1 MHRRWFGLIPL
12 AGAVV
17 LASCGSASV
26 AATVGNRTLTTSQL
40 EAELADVAANKAFV
54 SELVAS
60 HEPVWGPHDQ
70 SYTALFVDNILS
82 RRITIMR
89 VQAALGRMHVQPSA
103 VATSLGTALAEQSAG
118 GQTVFSGFPRSYQ
131 QRLIRDSVDIVEL
144 EAALGHVSLTTSG
157 VQAYYRAH
165 PADFESYCGS
175 EILVGTPTEAEAV
188 VAKLQK
194 GQSFAAVAK
203 SSSTQNAAGGGALGC
218 GTESQYASSFGSG
231 VAASVTS
238 LPVGTPSGVV
248 QVPNGFAVFEITSR
262 SEIPFS
268 QAELLAADTMVSH
281 GQTLLN
287 DYLARTVHTA
297 NIHVNRALGRI
308 VVQKGV
314 LSVVP
319 TVPKGAAL
327 ARQIVTPERV
337 G

>member
-1 MHRRWFGLIPL
+1 MHRRWFGLVPL

-17 LASCGSASV
+17 LASCGSASI

-54 SELVAS
+54 NELVAS

-89 VQAALGRMHVQPSA
+89 VEEALGRVHAQSSP

-118 GQTVFSGFPRSYQ
+118 SQAIFSGFPRSYQ
-131 QRLIRDSVDIVEL
+131 QRLIRNSVDIVEL

-157 VQAYYRAH
+157 VEAYYRQH
-165 PADFESYCGS
+165 PADFESFCGS
-175 EILVGTPTEAEAV
+175 EIVVATPTEAQAV
-188 VAKLQK
+188 VAKLHS

-218 GTESQYASSFGSG
+218 GTEGQYAASFGSS
-231 VAASVTS
+231 VATSVTS
-238 LPVGTPSGVV
+238 LPVGTPSGVL
-248 QVPNGFAVFEITSR
+248 QVSNGFAVFEITSR
-262 SEIPFS
+262 SETPFS

-287 DYLARTVHTA
+287 NYLASTVRSA

-308 VVQKGV
+308 VVSKSV

-319 TVPKGAAL
+319 TLPKGATL
-327 ARQIVTPERV
+327 ARQIVTPERAS
-337 G
+337 